1 MSLLQE
7 LNSTMDVYLRTV
19 RQEKDRQRFT
29 INRLAD
35 VTGVSVSTLTK
46 QFSGER
52 NDPKLLN
59 SVAICKALGLSL
71 DGIFGLAPP
80 VDAPESLR
88 ERLHAAELESIR
100 LSEEN
105 KRLREVNNIRTEQ
118 LSARRPVIYIL
129 LFLCA
134 VLSCALVAYLFIDAR
149 IENAG
154 LIQFG
159 SLSPVAWAL
168 IALIFFSVG
177 ACVWVTVRFTLKS
190 RKES

>member
-1 MSLLQE
+1 MSLLQD
-7 LNSTMDVYLRTV
+7 LNSTMDDYLRTV
-19 RQEKDRQRFT
+19 KLEKDRQRFT
-29 INRLAD
+29 INQLAD

-46 QFSGER
+46 QLSGER

-59 SVAICKALGLSL
+59 SVAICKALGISI
-71 DGIFGLAPP
+71 DGIFGLVPP

-88 ERLHAAELESIR
+88 ERLHAAELENAH

-105 KRLREVNNIRTEQ
+105 KRLHEVNKIRTEQ

-129 LFLCA
+129 LSLCA

-159 SLSPVAWAL
+159 NLSPVAWAL
-168 IALIFFSVG
+168 ISLIVASIG
-177 ACVWVTVRFTLKS
+177 ACIWATVRFSLKS
-190 RKES
+190 KKEP